1 LDDISGQF
9 SGFRQNFKRGTTELH
24 GRGSAARSLAGNYL
38 VLVHPPVPP
47 VFSIRIGAVL
57 ASDHQPVS
65 NNIPL
70 YFIRDDGIVFQ
81 TMRPPKERQ
90 NRLLQ
95 PLNEIFGTEANVRLL
110 RVLALRNTS
119 LTAGELAKRAMLGRT
134 SIYPALR
141 ELERTGVVEFIG
153 AGARKLVQLRERYPL
168 SRTFRELFRAE
179 ARRFDALTIAL
190 RELLLALPR
199 APISAWIDQGGE
211 NVESTDTLTLYLVAR
226 PGELDTLTDNLNN
239 RLADVERKY
248 DVHIAVHGLTRSE
261 LETLHRTPL
270 ATLNTVVLLGG
281 VPPVALL
288 ERSRAAATT
297 STLVSHDEHDA
308 RSHRLAVAI
317 AAKIKRDPGLISIA
331 EDRVKR
337 RAREASPRERREL
350 TEWIR
355 VLSTMSP
362 ARLQKFLLEDSER
375 AVRLRQTL
383 PALNLLSPVER
394 DAVVRSQTDAD
405 VIAVITR
412 R

>member
-1 LDDISGQF
+1 ML
-9 SGFRQNFKRGTTELH
+9 L
-24 GRGSAARSLAGNYL
+24 
-38 VLVHPPVPP
+38 
-47 VFSIRIGAVL
+47 
-57 ASDHQPVS
+57 
-65 NNIPL
+65 
-70 YFIRDDGIVFQ
+70 Q
-81 TMRPPKERQ
+81 TMRPPQKSQ

-95 PLNEIFGTEANVRLL
+95 PLNGIFGTEANVRLL

-119 LTAGELAKRAMLGRT
+119 LSAGELAKHAMLGRT

-168 SRTFRELFRAE
+168 SRTLRELFSAE
-179 ARRFDALTIAL
+179 AHRFDALTIAL
-190 RELLLALPR
+190 RDLLSGLPR
-199 APISAWIDQGGE
+199 APISAWMDLGGE
-211 NVESTDTLTLYLVAR
+211 NADSTDTLTLYLVAR
-226 PGELDTLTDNLNN
+226 PEELDTLTDNLNG

-248 DVHIAVHGLTRSE
+248 DVQIAVHGHTRSE
-261 LETLHRTPL
+261 LETIHKTPL
-270 ATLNTVVLLGG
+270 TTLNTVVLLGG
-281 VPPVALL
+281 VPPAALL
-288 ERSRAAATT
+288 ERSRAGANP

-308 RSHRLAVAI
+308 RSRRLAVAI
-317 AAKIKRDPGLISIA
+317 AAKIKGDPGLIAVA
-331 EDRVKR
+331 EDRLKR

-362 ARLQKFLLEDSER
+362 ARLRKFLLEDSER

-405 VIAVITR
+405 VIAAITGR
-412 R
+412 